1 MNNPHYIELRNRNA
15 FGDII
20 NTYFLF
26 LKYNFKHFTS
36 LYLRYN
42 AISIILSII
51 ASYLLVTGF
60 MGLASRDFRFGM
72 GANVD
77 NEFYFIA
84 GAIVLFLILFI
95 TSLINYS
102 FSSAYISEY
111 VDSTGQVDSKN
122 IWNKIKQNIGA
133 IVLFIFIGIGMYIV
147 YFIISTILAFIPL
160 LGMLAQYGLSFLMS
174 AIFGLTFMSIFSQNK
189 SIGDAISEGWGFTF
203 SNFWKVILYGLV
215 IGILNLMITA
225 LILSIPS
232 FIIGVYVYFS
242 VESNV
247 DLITSV
253 FANVI
258 FTLGF
263 ALFLLA
269 FIYTQALSQ
278 IAFSVLY
285 FNLYEEK
292 YNIFLRTKIDD
303 IGTHE

>member
-1 MNNPHYIELRNRNA
+1 MNKPYIELRNRNT

-26 LKYNFKHFTS
+26 LKYNFKQFTS

-42 AISIILSII
+42 AISIILSVI

-72 GANVD
+72 GGNVD
-77 NEFYFIA
+77 NEFYLIA
-84 GAIVLFLILFI
+84 GGIVLFIILFT
-95 TSLINYS
+95 TSFINYS
-102 FSSAYISEY
+102 FSSAYVSEY
-111 VDSTGQVDSKN
+111 VDSTGNVNSKN
-122 IWNKIKQNIGA
+122 IWKKIKDNIGT
-133 IVLFIFIGIGMYIV
+133 IILFIFIGIGMYIV
-147 YFIISTILAFIPL
+147 YFIISGILAFIPL
-160 LGMLAQYGLSFLMS
+160 IGMLVQYGLGFLMS
-174 AIFGLTFMSIFSQNK
+174 AVFGLTFMSIFSGNK
-189 SIGDAISEGWGFTF
+189 SIGDAISEGWEFTF
-203 SNFWKVILYGLV
+203 SNFWRVILYGLV
-215 IGILNLMITA
+215 IGFLNLMITM

-232 FIIGVYVYFS
+232 FIIGIYVYFS
-242 VESNV
+242 IESKV

-253 FANVI
+253 FASVI

-263 ALFLLA
+263 AVFLLS

-292 YNIFLRTKIDD
+292 YNVFLRTKIDK
-303 IGTHE
+303 IGENE